1 MEELQLIE
9 KVNNKYELV
18 DFDLIKKQL
27 EDYCRDFQEIKD
39 KETLKIAKGIKA
51 DFTKKIK
58 LLKDTLKAYKND
70 YFERLD
76 MQIKELS
83 TLLENAENK
92 QKEEIEKYTYQK
104 ALAKYYEL
112 LDWFSVQDKYS
123 HSALDTVL
131 DTLDIDLKLEKWN
144 VESAKETILKSKVE
158 ETHTFVFRCNEEKA
172 KEIENL
178 LAQIESKGISITETI
193 DLIKGE

>member
-1 MEELQLIE
+1 MEELQVIE
-9 KVNNKYELV
+9 KVNNKYELA

-27 EDYCRDFQEIKD
+27 KDYCRDFQEIKD

-92 QKEEIEKYTYQK
+92 QKEEIDAYITLK
-104 ALAKYYEL
+104 A
-112 LDWFSVQDKYS
+112 QDKYNELAILFKNLQIDYS
-123 HSALDTVL
+123 LDAVL
-131 DTLDIDLKLEKWN
+131 KALDIDLKLEKWSI
-144 VESAKETILKSKVE
+144 ESAKETILKSKVE

-178 LAQIESKGISITETI
+178 LAQIENKGISITETI

>member
-1 MEELQLIE
+1 MEELQVIE
-9 KVNNKYELV
+9 KVNNKYELA

-27 EDYCRDFQEIKD
+27 KDYCRDFQEIKD

-92 QKEEIEKYTYQK
+92 QKEEIDAYITLK
-104 ALAKYYEL
+104 A
-112 LDWFSVQDKYS
+112 QDKYNEL
-123 HSALDTVL
+123 AILFKNLQLDYSLDAVL
-131 DTLDIDLKLEKWN
+131 KALDIDLKLEKWS

-178 LAQIESKGISITETI
+178 LAQIENKGISITETI

>member
-9 KVNNKYELV
+9 KVNNKYELSN
-18 DFDLIKKQL
+18 FDLIKKQL

-76 MQIKELS
+76 MQMKELS
-83 TLLENAENK
+83 SLLEKAENK
-92 QKEEIEKYTYQK
+92 QKEEIDAFVSLKAQEKYNDLAILFNNLQLDYSLDAVLK
-104 ALAKYYEL
+104 A
-112 LDWFSVQDKYS
+112 
-123 HSALDTVL
+123 
-131 DTLDIDLKLEKWN
+131 LDIDLKLEKWTIEN
-144 VESAKETILKSKVE
+144 AKEAILKSKYE
-158 ETHTFVFRCNEEKA
+158 ETHTFVFRCNSDKA

-178 LAQIESKGISITETI
+178 LAQIEEKGISITETI

>member
-9 KVNNKYELV
+9 KVNNKYELAN
-18 DFDLIKKQL
+18 FDLIKKQL

-92 QKEEIEKYTYQK
+92 QKEEIDAYITSK
-104 ALAKYYEL
+104 A
-112 LDWFSVQDKYS
+112 QDKYNELAILFKNLQIDYS
-123 HSALDTVL
+123 LDAVL
-131 DTLDIDLKLEKWN
+131 KALDIDLKLEKWS
-144 VESAKETILKSKVE
+144 VESAKETILKSKIE

-178 LAQIESKGISITETI
+178 LAQIENKGISITETI

>member
-1 MEELQLIE
+1 MGDLQVIE
-9 KVNNKYELV
+9 KVNNKYELLN
-18 DFDLIKKQL
+18 FDLIKKQL

-83 TLLENAENK
+83 TLLETAENK
-92 QKEEIEKYTYQK
+92 QKEEIEKLVFEII
-104 ALAKYYEL
+104 A
-112 LDWFSVQDKYS
+112 D
-123 HSALDTVL
+123 
-131 DTLDIDLKLEKWN
+131 N
-144 VESAKETILKSKVE
+144 NKET
-158 ETHTFVFRCNEEKA
+158 N
-172 KEIENL
+172 
-178 LAQIESKGISITETI
+178 
-193 DLIKGE
+193 

>member
-9 KVNNKYELV
+9 KVNNKYELL

-76 MQIKELS
+76 MQMKELTS
-83 TLLENAENK
+83 LLEKAENK

-112 LDWFSVQDKYS
+112 LDWFMVQDKYS

-131 DTLDIDLKLEKWN
+131 DTLDIDLKLEKWT
-144 VESAKETILKSKVE
+144 VENAKDTILKSNLE
-158 ETHTFVFRCNEEKA
+158 ETHVVVFRCTETQA
-172 KEIENL
+172 KEINIL
-178 LAQIESKGISITETI
+178 LEEIKHRGISITETI
-193 DLIKGE
+193 GLTKGE

>member
-1 MEELQLIE
+1 MEELQVIE
-9 KVNNKYELV
+9 KVNNKYELA

-27 EDYCRDFQEIKD
+27 KDYCRDFQDIKD

-92 QKEEIEKYTYQK
+92 QKEEIDAYITLK
-104 ALAKYYEL
+104 A
-112 LDWFSVQDKYS
+112 QDKYNDL
-123 HSALDTVL
+123 AILFKNLQLDYSLDAVL
-131 DTLDIDLKLEKWN
+131 KVLDIDLKLEKWS
-144 VESAKETILKSKVE
+144 VESAKETILKSNYE

-178 LAQIESKGISITETI
+178 LAQIENKGISITETI

>member
-9 KVNNKYELV
+9 KVNNKYELA

-76 MQIKELS
+76 VQMKELS
-83 TLLENAENK
+83 SLLEKAENK
-92 QKEEIEKYTYQK
+92 QKEEIDAYITLK
-104 ALAKYYEL
+104 A
-112 LDWFSVQDKYS
+112 QDKYNELAS
-123 HSALDTVL
+123 LFKNLQIDYSLDAVL
-131 DTLDIDLKLEKWN
+131 KALDIDLKLEKWS
-144 VESAKETILKSKVE
+144 VESAKETILKSRYE

-172 KEIENL
+172 KEIEDL
-178 LAQIESKGISITETI
+178 LAQIENKGISITETI